1 MFATLVSIEKPISED
16 VVYTMRQACLAWKQ
30 VRSTLLVRLT
40 SFIRREFLCFFRIRA
55 TLQMRRLLIQP

>member
-30 VRSTLLVRLT
+30 VRLTLLVRST
-40 SFIRREFLCFFRIRA
+40 SLILLELIHVKFFFALEFE
-55 TLQMRRLLIQP
+55 